1 MFLHLRYSNALS
13 AEAKGFAVLDSLLA
27 IIPLFTLIG
36 LGYVARHTLLDVRML
51 PALNQ
56 FVYYFAVPALL
67 FNAARKQSLD
77 SLFNLPALAAFS
89 LGVVLTGVLTYA
101 LSRWVFACRDAE
113 GLVMRMLNT
122 IFANYAY
129 MGIPLTFGL
138 LGEATHAATISII
151 LAGNLLVIGGAQLL
165 IEISRQS
172 QFSWLQVWR
181 ILDKSLLRSPI
192 FVSTVLGLI
201 ASGLQLPLPKVM
213 NSTLEMLAPAAIPV
227 ALFCLGASLQFKRTQ
242 TSVAEIATLISVKLI
257 AHPALTWLAF
267 VLIGV
272 SDVIWLKA
280 TLLLCALPTGALVHV
295 IAMRYNAFEQ
305 SSSQLIVL
313 STLLS
318 LLTVTLWASL
328 LSF

>member
-1 MFLHLRYSNALS
+1 M
-13 AEAKGFAVLDSLLA
+13 LDSLLA

-77 SLFNLPALAAFS
+77 TLFNLPALAAFS

-122 IFANYAY
+122 TFANYAY

-165 IEISRQS
+165 MEISRQS

-181 ILDKSLLRSPI
+181 ILDRSLLRSPI

-201 ASGLQLPLPKVM
+201 AAGLQLPLPKVM

-242 TSVAEIATLISVKLI
+242 TSLAEIATLIGLKLI

-267 VLIGV
+267 MLVGV

>member
-1 MFLHLRYSNALS
+1 M
-13 AEAKGFAVLDSLLA
+13 LDSLLA

-122 IFANYAY
+122 TFANYAY

-201 ASGLQLPLPKVM
+201 ASGVQLPLPKVM

-280 TLLLCALPTGALVHV
+280 TLLLFALPTGAVVHV

>member
-1 MFLHLRYSNALS
+1 M
-13 AEAKGFAVLDSLLA
+13 LDSLLA

-77 SLFNLPALAAFS
+77 TLFNLPALAAFS

-122 IFANYAY
+122 TFANYAY

-165 IEISRQS
+165 MEISRQS

-181 ILDKSLLRSPI
+181 ILDRSLLRSPI

-201 ASGLQLPLPKVM
+201 AAGLQLPLPKVM
-213 NSTLEMLAPAAIPV
+213 NSTFEMLAPAAIPV

-242 TSVAEIATLISVKLI
+242 TSVAEIATLIGVKLI

-267 VLIGV
+267 VLVGV

>member
-1 MFLHLRYSNALS
+1 M
-13 AEAKGFAVLDSLLA
+13 LDSLLA

-89 LGVVLTGVLTYA
+89 LGVVLTGGLTYA

-122 IFANYAY
+122 TFANYAY

-165 IEISRQS
+165 MEISRQS

-201 ASGLQLPLPKVM
+201 AAGLQLSLPKVM

-242 TSVAEIATLISVKLI
+242 TSVAEIATLIGLKLI

>member
-13 AEAKGFAVLDSLLA
+13 AESKGFAVLDSLLA

-36 LGYVARHTLLDVRML
+36 LGYVARHTMLDIRML

-89 LGVVLTGVLTYA
+89 LGVVLTGGLTYA
-101 LSRWVFACRDAE
+101 LSRWLFASRDAE

-122 IFANYAY
+122 TFANYAY

-151 LAGNLLVIGGAQLL
+151 LAGNLIVIGGAQLL
-165 IEISRQS
+165 MEVSRQS
-172 QFSWLQVWR
+172 HFSWLHVWQ

-201 ASGLQLPLPKVM
+201 ASGVQWSLPKVM
-213 NSTLEMLAPAAIPV
+213 NTTLDMLAPAAIPV

-242 TSVAEIATLISVKLI
+242 TSLTEIATLIGLKLI
-257 AHPALTWLAF
+257 LHPALTWLAF

-295 IAMRYNAFEQ
+295 VAMRYNAFEQ
-305 SSSQLIVL
+305 ASSQLIVL

-318 LLTVTLWASL
+318 LLTVSLWASL

>member
-1 MFLHLRYSNALS
+1 MLN
-13 AEAKGFAVLDSLLA
+13 SLLA
-27 IIPLFTLIG
+27 IIPLFTLIT

-67 FNAARKQSLD
+67 FNAARQQSLA

-101 LSRWVFACRDAE
+101 LSRWLFACRDAE

-122 IFANYAY
+122 TFANYAY

-151 LAGNLLVIGGAQLL
+151 LAGNLIVIGGAQLL

-172 QFSWLQVWR
+172 QFSGLQVWR

-192 FVSTVLGLI
+192 FISTVLGLI

-227 ALFCLGASLQFKRTQ
+227 ALFCLGASLQFKRTA
-242 TSVAEIATLISVKLI
+242 TALAEIVMLIGIKLI

-267 VLIGV
+267 SLIGV

-280 TLLLCALPTGALVHV
+280 SLLLCALPTGALVHV
-295 IAMRYNAFEQ
+295 IAMRYQAFEQ
-305 SSSQLIVL
+305 ASSQLIVL

-318 LLTVTLWASL
+318 LFTVTVWASL

>member
-1 MFLHLRYSNALS
+1 M
-13 AEAKGFAVLDSLLA
+13 LDSLLA

-36 LGYVARHTLLDVRML
+36 LGSVARHTLLDVRML

-89 LGVVLTGVLTYA
+89 LGVVLTGGVTYA
-101 LSRWVFACRDAE
+101 LSRWLFACRDAE
-113 GLVMRMLNT
+113 GLAMRMLNT
-122 IFANYAY
+122 TFANYAY

-165 IEISRQS
+165 MEISRQS

-201 ASGLQLPLPKVM
+201 AAGLQLSLPKVM

>member
-1 MFLHLRYSNALS
+1 M
-13 AEAKGFAVLDSLLA
+13 LDSLLA

-89 LGVVLTGVLTYA
+89 LGVVLTGGVTYA

-122 IFANYAY
+122 TFANYAY

-165 IEISRQS
+165 MEISRQS

-201 ASGLQLPLPKVM
+201 AAGLQLSLPKVM